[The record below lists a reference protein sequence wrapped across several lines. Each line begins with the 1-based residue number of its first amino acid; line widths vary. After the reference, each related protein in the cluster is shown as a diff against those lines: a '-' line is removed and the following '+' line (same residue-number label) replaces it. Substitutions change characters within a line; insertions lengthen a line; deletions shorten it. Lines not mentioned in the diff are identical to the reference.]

1 MVGEVEIK
9 ERWIEKMYVENI
21 VIGKPIVEPYTM
33 FSLDEDDWNKVEK
46 EKTYY
51 TDERFLP
58 RILVDIGIYPSVNEI
73 RRNKPELMVELNQ
86 LDFLDNLKVSK
97 KRRLW
102 ILVGE

>member
-1 MVGEVEIK
+1 
-9 ERWIEKMYVENI
+9 MYVENI
-21 VIGKPIVEPYTM
+21 VIGKPIVEPSIM
-33 FSLDEDDWNKVEK
+33 FSLDEDDWNRSEK

-73 RRNKPELMVELNQ
+73 RRNKPELMIELNQ

-102 ILVGE
+102 ILVGEWYV

>member
-1 MVGEVEIK
+1 MVLL

-21 VIGKPIVEPYTM
+21 VIGKPIIEPFIM

-73 RRNKPELMVELNQ
+73 RRNKPELMIELNQ

>member
-1 MVGEVEIK
+1 
-9 ERWIEKMYVENI
+9 MYIENI
-21 VIGKPIVEPYTM
+21 VVGKPIVEPSTM
-33 FSLDEDDWNKVEK
+33 FAADEGDWERNEK

-58 RILVDIGIYPSVNEI
+58 RILVDIGIYPSVSEI
-73 RRNKPELMVELNQ
+73 RRNKPDLMISLDK
-86 LDFLDNLKVSK
+86 LDFINNLKVSK

>member
-1 MVGEVEIK
+1 
-9 ERWIEKMYVENI
+9 MYIENI
-21 VIGKPIVEPYTM
+21 VIGKPIVEQTIM
-33 FSLDEDDWNKVEK
+33 FATNEDDWERNEK

-58 RILVDIGIYPSVNEI
+58 RILIDIDIYPSVSEI
-73 RRNKPELMVELNQ
+73 RRNKPELMISLDK
-86 LDFLDNLKVSK
+86 LDFIDNLKVSK

>member
-1 MVGEVEIK
+1 
-9 ERWIEKMYVENI
+9 MYVENI
-21 VIGKPIVEPYTM
+21 VIGKPIVEPSTM
-33 FSLDEDDWNKVEK
+33 FSLDEDDWNRTEK

-73 RRNKPELMVELNQ
+73 RRNKPDLMVELNQ
-86 LDFLDNLKVSK
+86 LDFLDNLKVNK